1 MKRMRTDPR
10 EGCSGTVKGDKSGK
24 TVCYLLPPENLVR
37 PLIKTRH
44 RSLWLPGKDGFLW
57 EPGSLLL
64 STTPGKQTV
73 FHCSCRVSKQ
83 ERRGRGRAEPEEV
96 SRSSSPNAT

>member
-1 MKRMRTDPR
+1 MKLMRTDPR

-24 TVCYLLPPENLVR
+24 TVCYFLPPENL
-37 PLIKTRH
+37 
-44 RSLWLPGKDGFLW
+44 
-57 EPGSLLL
+57 
-64 STTPGKQTV
+64 
-73 FHCSCRVSKQ
+73 